1 LKNYLSSVKVN
12 GNKTD
17 NIFELLNFEYLGPVD
32 GHEISSLLTV
42 FDKAKKIKGPKLVHI
57 ITKKGKGLKLADIH
71 DVAIQKLPVIFC
83 IDRAGL
89 VGNDGAT
96 HHGVFDISYLRCIPN
111 LIISAPRNEIELRNI
126 LYTSQLKNRGP
137 IAIRYPRGRGLIL
150 DWKKKYEEV
159 KIGQGEQIRSGKLLS
174 ILCVGTVINE
184 VIDISNKLD
193 LSLYDMRF
201 IKPIDTKILHK
212 VCQRGDKIITIEDGV
227 KAGGFGSSIL
237 EFMSEN
243 NYLNKVKVLGVPD
256 VFVKHGDTKKL
267 KESIGLD
274 KTSLEKTISNF

>member
-1 LKNYLSSVKVN
+1 MQRAY
-12 GNKTD
+12 D
-17 NIFELLNFEYLGPVD
+17 QI
-32 GHEISSLLTV
+32 
-42 FDKAKKIKGPKLVHI
+42 
-57 ITKKGKGLKLADIH
+57 IH

-159 KIGQGEQIRSGKLLS
+159 KIGQGEEIRSGKLLS

-227 KAGGFGSSIL
+227 KAGGFGSSVL

-243 NYLNKVKVLGVPD
+243 NYSNKVKILGVPD

-267 KESIGLD
+267 KESIELD
-274 KTSLEKTISNF
+274 KTSLEKTIRNF